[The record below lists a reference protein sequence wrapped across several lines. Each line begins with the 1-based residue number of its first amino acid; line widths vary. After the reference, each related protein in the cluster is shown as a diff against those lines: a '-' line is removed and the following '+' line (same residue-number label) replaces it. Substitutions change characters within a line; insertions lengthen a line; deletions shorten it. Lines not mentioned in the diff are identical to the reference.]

1 MVYISNYSMFK
12 EERFGGVLI
21 TLAGLG
27 LIIALNLK

>member
-1 MVYISNYSMFK
+1 MFK